1 MDKKNY
7 PSKIKYTKKWNKENV
22 NVSLNRDIINK
33 LKDRLSEGQTLKSTI
48 EELIVKNY
56 SL

>member
-33 LKDRLSEGQTLKSTI
+33 LKDRLSEGQTLKSII

-56 SL
+56 SI